1 VTDNRLRDDA
11 SAGQARSDERL
22 AALVNFSAD
31 AIVLVNVQGVIEWAN
46 PSTADVLGYT
56 ADDLVGLHVQSVVEP
71 EDRAAW
77 QQLVKKLFDDPST
90 PHHGSFRCR
99 HKDGSIRWTE
109 GVARN
114 LLNEP
119 RVGGIVVY
127 YRDVTARKA
136 TEEQLKAT
144 EDRYGHLFSSAAD
157 IIFEADAEG
166 YFRFVNPQ
174 TLKVFEFE
182 PDEVIG
188 RRFTEFIRADYRPQ
202 ILQHYYRQTTERRPT
217 SYIEFPA
224 LTKSGREVWL
234 GQNAW
239 IITDPAG
246 NLVGMQAVARDITE
260 RRRSEEALRAAEA
273 KYRALVEQSLMGVY
287 IMQSERLV
295 YVNPKAADMLGYT
308 QQELIDAP
316 SSFEFVHEQDR
327 AMVRDQLARLDP
339 ERLPSVHMAV
349 RGVRK
354 DRELIQVEAFCS
366 VTEFNGQRAILATVH
381 DISDRVKLEDQL
393 RQAQKMEAVGRLA
406 GGIAHDFNNLLTAI
420 RGNAELMS
428 HRVKKDPAMA
438 AEVDEILH
446 AADRAASLTRQLLA
460 FSRKQV
466 LQPVRLDLNEI
477 IQGVSRMT
485 RRIIGTDVQ
494 LRLELSDHISKVLAD
509 PAQVE
514 QVLLNLIV
522 NARDAMPTGGTITV
536 QTENV
541 TLDAQAP
548 EIVQAGI
555 AAGQFVLL
563 SVSDDGI
570 GMDQSTQARIFEPFF
585 TTKETG
591 RGTGLGLSTVYG
603 IIRQTGGAI
612 TVESER
618 GHGASFKVYLPAIA
632 GESQ

>member
-1 VTDNRLRDDA
+1 MSEALSADRL
-11 SAGQARSDERL
+11 GEL
-22 AALVNFSAD
+22 INFSVD
-31 AIVLVNVQGVIEWAN
+31 AIVLVNADGVIRWAN
-46 PSTADVLGYT
+46 PATADVLGYSP
-56 ADDLVGLHVQSVVEP
+56 ADIVGVRVRDLVEP
-71 EDRAAW
+71 GDREAW
-77 QQLVKKLFDDPST
+77 QALVAKLIDDPKT
-90 PHHGSFRCR
+90 PVRGTFRCL
-99 HKDGSIRWTE
+99 HQDGSVRWTE

-114 LLNEP
+114 LLHEP

-127 YRDVTARKA
+127 YRDVTSRKA
-136 TEEQLKAT
+136 TEQQLKET
-144 EDRYGHLFSSAAD
+144 EDRYGHLFSLAAD
-157 IIFEADAEG
+157 VIFEADAEG

-174 TLKVFEFE
+174 TLRLFEFAE
-182 PDEVIG
+182 DEVIG

-202 ILQHYYRQTTERRPT
+202 ILQHYYKQTTEGRLN

-224 LTKSGREVWL
+224 ITKSGTEVWL

-239 IITDPAG
+239 IMTDSAG
-246 NLVGMQAVARDITE
+246 KICGMQAVARDITE
-260 RRRSEEALRAAEA
+260 RRRSEEALRTAEA

-287 IMQSERLV
+287 IMQNNRLV
-295 YVNPKAADMLGYT
+295 YVNPKAADLLGYT
-308 QQELIDAP
+308 QQEMIDSASP
-316 SSFEFVHEQDR
+316 YNFVHEQDR
-327 AMVRDQLARLDP
+327 PLVVDQLGRLDP
-339 ERLPSVHMAV
+339 ALMPSVQLAV

-354 DRELIQVEAFCS
+354 DGEVIQVEAFCS
-366 VTEFNGQRAILATVH
+366 VTDFGNERAILTTVH

-428 HRVKKDPAMA
+428 HRVKHDPPMA

-466 LQPVRLDLNEI
+466 LQPVALDLNEI
-477 IQGVSRMT
+477 VSSVSRMA
-485 RRIIGTDVQ
+485 RRLIGTDVQ
-494 LRLELSDHISKVLAD
+494 LRLDLARSIAQVLAD

-522 NARDAMPTGGTITV
+522 NARDAMPSGGHITV
-536 QTENV
+536 LTQNV
-541 TLDAQAP
+541 RLESGSP

-555 AAGQFVLL
+555 APGAFVML
-563 SVSDDGI
+563 SVTDDGI
-570 GMDQSTQARIFEPFF
+570 GMDKATQARIFEPFF

-612 TVESER
+612 TVVSER
-618 GHGASFKVYLPAIA
+618 GKGAIFKVYLPAVV

>member
-1 VTDNRLRDDA
+1 VSGVPSADRL
-11 SAGQARSDERL
+11 GE
-22 AALVNFSAD
+22 LVNFSVD
-31 AIVLVNVQGVIEWAN
+31 AIVLVNADGAITWAN
-46 PSTADVLGYT
+46 PATEDVLG
-56 ADDLVGLHVQSVVEP
+56 H
-71 EDRAAW
+71 RAAEVVGIQVRDLIEPVDREAW
-77 QQLVKKLFDDPST
+77 QELVARLFDDPAT
-90 PHHGSFRCR
+90 PVRGTFRCR
-99 HKDGSIRWTE
+99 HKDGSVRWTE

-114 LLNEP
+114 LLQEP

-127 YRDVTARKA
+127 YRDVTTRKA
-136 TEEQLKAT
+136 TEQQLKDT

-157 IIFEADAEG
+157 VIFEADAEG

-174 TLKVFEFE
+174 TLRLFEFDQ
-182 PDEVIG
+182 DEVIG

-202 ILQHYYRQTTERRPT
+202 ILQHYYRQTKEGRLN
-217 SYIEFPA
+217 SYVEFPA
-224 LTKSGREVWL
+224 VTKSGREVWL

-239 IITDPAG
+239 IITDVSG
-246 NLVGMQAVARDITE
+246 KLIGMQAVARDITE
-260 RRRSEEALRAAEA
+260 RRKAEEALRAAEA

-287 IMQSERLV
+287 IMQNDRLV
-295 YVNPKAADMLGYT
+295 YVNPKAAALLGYT
-308 QQELIDAP
+308 QQELIDMVAP
-316 SSFEFVHEQDR
+316 FPFLHEQDR
-327 AMVRDQLARLDP
+327 ALLRDQLGRLDP
-339 ERLPSVHMAV
+339 ERMPSVQLAI

-354 DRELIQVEAFCS
+354 DGEVIQVEAFCS
-366 VTEFNGQRAILATVH
+366 MTEFGDERAVLTTVH

-466 LQPVRLDLNEI
+466 LQPVALDMNEI
-477 IQGVSRMT
+477 IGSVSRMA

-494 LRLELSDHISKVLAD
+494 LRLELSPSISQVLAD

-536 QTENV
+536 QTRNAA
-541 TLDAQAP
+541 LGAQAP

-555 AAGQFVLL
+555 APGAFVLL
-563 SVSDDGI
+563 AVSDDGI
-570 GMDQSTQARIFEPFF
+570 GMDQATQARIFEPFF

-603 IIRQTGGAI
+603 IVRQTGGAI

-618 GHGASFKVYLPAIA
+618 GKGARFRLYLPAIS

>member
-1 VTDNRLRDDA
+1 VSETHLA
-11 SAGQARSDERL
+11 SRL
-22 AALVNFSAD
+22 AELIDFSIDAVMLVD
-31 AIVLVNVQGVIEWAN
+31 GDGVIQWAN
-46 PSTADVLGYT
+46 RATVDVLGYG
-56 ADDLVGLHVQSVVEP
+56 AEDLAGAQVRELLEP
-71 EDRAAW
+71 VDRDAW
-77 QQLVKKLFDDPST
+77 QALVTGLLHDPAT
-90 PHHGSFRCR
+90 PARGTFRCR
-99 HKDGSIRWTE
+99 HKDGGIRWTD

-114 LLNEP
+114 LLHEP

-127 YRDVTARKA
+127 FRDVTARKV

-144 EDRYGHLFSSAAD
+144 ADRYGHLFYSAAD

-174 TLKVFEFE
+174 TLKVFGFAA
-182 PDEVIG
+182 DEVVG

-202 ILQHYYRQTTERRPT
+202 ILQHYYHQTSERLPT
-217 SYIEFPA
+217 SYVEFPA
-224 LTKSGREVWL
+224 VTKSGREVWL

-239 IITDPAG
+239 IITDTAG
-246 NLVGMQAVARDITE
+246 KLVGMQAVARDITE
-260 RRRSEEALRAAEA
+260 RRRAEEALRTAEA

-287 IMQSERLV
+287 IMQGERLV

-308 QQELIDAP
+308 QQELVDAP
-316 SSFEFVHEQDR
+316 VPYVFVHEQDR
-327 AMVRDQLARLDP
+327 ALVIDQLSRLDP
-339 ERLPSVHMAV
+339 ARAPSVQLAV

-354 DRELIQVEAFCS
+354 DGEVIQVEAFCS
-366 VTEFNGQRAILATVH
+366 VTELGNQRAILTTVH
-381 DISDRVKLEDQL
+381 DISDRVKLEEQL

-428 HRVKKDPAMA
+428 HRVKQDPAMA
-438 AEVDEILH
+438 AEIDEILH
-446 AADRAASLTRQLLA
+446 ASDRAASLTRQLLA

-466 LQPVRLDLNEI
+466 LQPIALDINEI
-477 IQGVSRMT
+477 IGGVARMA
-485 RRIIGTDVQ
+485 RRLIGTDVQ
-494 LRLELSDHISKVLAD
+494 LRLELGERVSQILAD

-522 NARDAMPTGGTITV
+522 NARDAMPSGGTIVV
-536 QTENV
+536 QTSNARL
-541 TLDAQAP
+541 TAGAP
-548 EIVQAGI
+548 EVVQAGI
-555 AAGQFVLL
+555 NPGAFVLL
-563 SVSDDGI
+563 AVSDDGI
-570 GMDQSTQARIFEPFF
+570 GMDQATQARIFEPFF

-618 GHGASFKVYLPAIA
+618 GQGASFRVYLPAVT
-632 GESQ
+632 GDSQ

>member
-1 VTDNRLRDDA
+1 VSEA
-11 SAGQARSDERL
+11 PSGERL
-22 AALVNFSAD
+22 GELVTFSVD
-31 AIVLVNVQGVIEWAN
+31 AIVLVNADGVIRWAN
-46 PSTADVLGYT
+46 PATEDVLGYG
-56 ADDLVGLHVQSVVEP
+56 AGDIVGVHARDLVEP
-71 EDRAAW
+71 VDREAW
-77 QQLVKKLFDDPST
+77 QALVGKLFDDPST
-90 PHHGSFRCR
+90 PVRGTFRCR
-99 HKDGSIRWTE
+99 HKDGSVRWTE

-114 LLNEP
+114 LLQEP

-127 YRDVTARKA
+127 YRDVTSRKA
-136 TEEQLKAT
+136 TEQQLKDT

-157 IIFEADAEG
+157 VIFEADAEG

-174 TLKVFEFE
+174 TLRLFEFE
-182 PDEVIG
+182 QDEVIG

-202 ILQHYYRQTTERRPT
+202 ILQHYYRQTSEGRLN
-217 SYIEFPA
+217 SYVEFPTV
-224 LTKSGREVWL
+224 TKSGKEIWL

-239 IITDPAG
+239 IITDAAG
-246 NLVGMQAVARDITE
+246 KLVGMQAVARDITE
-260 RRRSEEALRAAEA
+260 RRKAEDALRSAEA

-287 IMQSERLV
+287 ILQNERLV
-295 YVNPKAADMLGYT
+295 YANPKAADMLGYT
-308 QQELIDAP
+308 QQELIDSPFA
-316 SSFEFVHEQDR
+316 FGFVHEQDR
-327 AMVRDQLARLDP
+327 PMVQDQLERLDP
-339 ERLPSVHMAV
+339 ERTPTVQLAV
-349 RGVRK
+349 RGLRK
-354 DRELIQVEAFCS
+354 DGEVIQVEAFCS
-366 VTEFNGQRAILATVH
+366 VTEFNGTRAILATVH

-446 AADRAASLTRQLLA
+446 ASDRAASLTRQLLA

-466 LQPVRLDLNEI
+466 LQPIALDINEI
-477 IQGVSRMT
+477 VSGVARMA
-485 RRIIGTDVQ
+485 RRLIGTDVQ
-494 LRLELSDHISKVLAD
+494 LRLDLARSVSQVLAD

-522 NARDAMPTGGTITV
+522 NARDAMPSGGTITV
-536 QTENV
+536 KTGNV
-541 TLDAQAP
+541 HLEPSAP

-555 AAGQFVLL
+555 AAGDFVMLA
-563 SVSDDGI
+563 VTDDGI
-570 GMDQSTQARIFEPFF
+570 GMDQATQARIFEPFF

-603 IIRQTGGAI
+603 IVRQTGGAI
-612 TVESER
+612 TVRSER
-618 GHGASFKVYLPAIA
+618 GKGASFRVYLPAVA

>member
-1 VTDNRLRDDA
+1 VNTTPT
-11 SAGQARSDERL
+11 QEHL
-22 AALVNFSAD
+22 AELVNFSVD
-31 AIVLVNVQGVIEWAN
+31 AVVLVDVDGTVQWAN
-46 PSTADVLGYT
+46 PATRDVLGYDP
-56 ADDLVGLHVQSVVEP
+56 ADLVGVKVRDLVEP
-71 EDRAAW
+71 ADRDAW
-77 QQLVKKLFDDPST
+77 RELVEQLFDDPAT
-90 PHHGSFRCR
+90 PRHGTFRCR
-99 HKDGSIRWTE
+99 HKDGSIGWTE

-114 LLNEP
+114 LLQEP
-119 RVGGIVVY
+119 RIGAIVVH

-136 TEEQLKAT
+136 TEEQLKTT
-144 EDRYGHLFSSAAD
+144 EDRYGHLFEAAAD

-174 TLKVFEFE
+174 TLKMFGFA

-202 ILQHYYRQTTERRPT
+202 ILQHYYQQTTGGRLN

-224 LTKSGREVWL
+224 ITKDGSEVWL

-239 IITDPAG
+239 VMTDG
-246 NLVGMQAVARDITE
+246 LGRLVGMQAVARDITE
-260 RRRSEEALRAAEA
+260 RRKAEESLRTAEA
-273 KYRALVEQSLMGVY
+273 KYRGLVEQSLMGVY
-287 IMQSERLV
+287 ISQNGRIM
-295 YVNPKAADMLGYT
+295 YANPKAAEIIGYA
-308 QQELIDAP
+308 QQELIDSPNAYQ
-316 SSFEFVHEQDR
+316 FIHEQDR
-327 AMVRDQLARLDP
+327 ALVRDQVARLDAT
-339 ERLPSVHMAV
+339 RPSVQLTIRV
-349 RGVRK
+349 VRK
-354 DRELIQVEAFCS
+354 GGEVMQVEAFCS
-366 VTEFNGQRAILATVH
+366 LTEFGNERAILTTVH

-428 HRVKKDPAMA
+428 HRVKKDPAMS

-466 LQPVRLDLNEI
+466 LQPVALDLNESI
-477 IQGVSRMT
+477 GGVSRMA
-485 RRIIGTDVQ
+485 RRLIGADVQ
-494 LRLELSDHISKVLAD
+494 LRLELADSVSPILAD

-522 NARDAMPTGGTITV
+522 NARDAMPSGGTITV
-536 QTENV
+536 ETADV
-541 TLDAQAP
+541 VLGPDAP

-555 AAGQFVLL
+555 AAGAFVNL
-563 SVSDDGI
+563 VVRDDGI
-570 GMDQSTQARIFEPFF
+570 GMDQATQARIFEPFF

-591 RGTGLGLSTVYG
+591 RGTGLGLATVYG

-612 TVESER
+612 TVVSER
-618 GHGASFKVYLPAIA
+618 GKGARFSVYLPVVA
-632 GESQ
+632 GETT

>member
-1 VTDNRLRDDA
+1 VSEISRD
-11 SAGQARSDERL
+11 RL
-22 AALVNFSAD
+22 AELVEFSVD
-31 AIVLVNVQGVIEWAN
+31 AIVLVNADGVIQWAN
-46 PSTADVLGYT
+46 ASTVDVLGYD
-56 ADDLVGLHVQSVVEP
+56 AADLVGLYVRDLVEP
-71 EDRAAW
+71 VDREAW
-77 QQLVKKLFDDPST
+77 QALVSELLERPST
-90 PHHGSFRCR
+90 MARGAFRCR
-99 HKDGSIRWTE
+99 HKDGSVRWTE

-114 LLNEP
+114 LLREP
-119 RVGGIVVY
+119 RVNGIVVY

-144 EDRYGHLFSSAAD
+144 EDRYGHLFYSAAD

-174 TLKVFEFE
+174 TLKVFGFE
-182 PDEVIG
+182 QDEVIG

-202 ILQHYYRQTTERRPT
+202 ILQHYYRQTSQRQPN
-217 SYIEFPA
+217 SYVEFPA
-224 LTKSGREVWL
+224 ITKSGREVWL

-239 IITDPAG
+239 IITDATDA
-246 NLVGMQAVARDITE
+246 LIGMQAVARDITE
-260 RRRSEEALRAAEA
+260 RRKAEEALRTAEA

-287 IMQSERLV
+287 IMQDDRLV
-295 YVNPKAADMLGYT
+295 YVNPKAADLLGYT
-308 QQELIDAP
+308 QQEMIDAP
-316 SSFEFVHEQDR
+316 APLDFIHEQDR
-327 AMVRDQLARLDP
+327 ALVRDQLARLDP
-339 ERLPSVHMAV
+339 ERAPSVQLAV

-354 DRELIQVEAFCS
+354 DGEVIQVEAFCVVS
-366 VTEFNGQRAILATVH
+366 EFGSQRAILTTVH

-428 HRVKKDPAMA
+428 HRVRNDPAMA
-438 AEVDEILH
+438 AEVDEVLH

-466 LQPVRLDLNEI
+466 LQPVALDVNEI
-477 IQGVSRMT
+477 INGVAKMA
-485 RRIIGTDVQ
+485 RRLIGTDVQ
-494 LRLELSDHISKVLAD
+494 LRLDLARSVFQVLAD

-522 NARDAMPTGGTITV
+522 NARDAMPNGGTIVVATK
-536 QTENV
+536 NAK
-541 TLDAQAP
+541 LGADAP

-555 AAGQFVLL
+555 APGAFVLL
-563 SVSDDGI
+563 AVTDDGI
-570 GMDQSTQARIFEPFF
+570 GMDQATQARIFEPFF

-603 IIRQTGGAI
+603 IVRQTGGAI

-618 GHGASFKVYLPAIA
+618 GKGASFRVFLPAIT
-632 GESQ
+632 GESN

>member
-1 VTDNRLRDDA
+1 VSSVPA
-11 SAGQARSDERL
+11 AGRL
-22 AALVNFSAD
+22 AALAEFSVD
-31 AIVLVNVQGVIEWAN
+31 ALVLVNADGVIQWAS
-46 PSTADVLGYT
+46 PATTDVLGFHPDEL
-56 ADDLVGLHVQSVVEP
+56 ADVHVVDLVEP
-71 EDRAAW
+71 ADRGVW
-77 QQLVKKLFDDPST
+77 QALVAGLFDDPRRPQSGT
-90 PHHGSFRCR
+90 FRCR
-99 HKDGSIRWTE
+99 HKDGSLRWTE

-114 LLNEP
+114 LLGEP
-119 RVGGIVVY
+119 RVGGIVIC
-127 YRDVTARKA
+127 YRDVTEKKA
-136 TEEQLKAT
+136 TEEYLRAT
-144 EDRYGHLFSSAAD
+144 EDRYGHLFLAAAD

-174 TLKVFEFE
+174 TLKVFEFQPE
-182 PDEVIG
+182 EVIG

-202 ILQHYYRQTTERRPT
+202 ILQHYYRQTAERRPT
-217 SYIEFPA
+217 SYVEFPA

-239 IITDPAG
+239 IITDSLG
-246 NLVGMQAVARDITE
+246 RLIGMQAVARDITE
-260 RRRSEEALRAAEA
+260 RRKAEDALRAAEA

-287 IMQSERLV
+287 IVQNDRLV
-295 YVNPKAADMLGYT
+295 YCNPKAADMLGYT

-316 SSFEFVHEQDR
+316 SAFDAVHEQDR
-327 AMVRDQLARLDP
+327 ALVREQLARLDP
-339 ERLPSVHMAV
+339 DRLPSVQMAV
-349 RGVRK
+349 RGLRK
-354 DRELIQVEAFCS
+354 DGEVLQVEAFCS
-366 VTEFNGQRAILATVH
+366 VTEFAGERAVLATVH
-381 DISDRVKLEDQL
+381 DISDRVKLEEQL

-428 HRVKKDPAMA
+428 HRVENDPAMA

-466 LQPVRLDLNEI
+466 LQPVALDLNEI
-477 IQGVSRMT
+477 IEGVSRMT

-494 LRLELSDHISKVLAD
+494 LRLDLGPGISKVLAD

-522 NARDAMPTGGTITV
+522 NARDAMPSGGVITV
-536 QTENV
+536 LTRNA
-541 TLDAQAP
+541 TLEPKAP
-548 EIVQAGI
+548 EILQAGI
-555 AAGQFVLL
+555 APGKFVML
-563 SVSDDGI
+563 SVADNGI
-570 GMDQSTQARIFEPFF
+570 GMDQATQARIFEPFF

-612 TVESER
+612 TVDSER
-618 GHGASFKVYLPAIA
+618 GKGAHFKVYLPVAA

>member
-1 VTDNRLRDDA
+1 V
-11 SAGQARSDERL
+11 SDIPSTERL
-22 AALVNFSAD
+22 AELINFSVD
-31 AIVLVNVQGVIEWAN
+31 AVVLVNAAGVIQWAN
-46 PSTADVLGYT
+46 PATVDVLGYRP
-56 ADDLVGLHVQSVVEP
+56 DDVVGVQVRDLVEP
-71 EDRAAW
+71 VDREAW
-77 QQLVKKLFDDPST
+77 QGLVAGLLDDPAT
-90 PHHGSFRCR
+90 PARGTFRCR
-99 HKDGSIRWTE
+99 HKNGGIRWTE

-114 LLNEP
+114 LLQEP

-144 EDRYGHLFSSAAD
+144 EDRYGHLFYSAAD

-174 TLKVFEFE
+174 TLKVFGFE
-182 PDEVIG
+182 ADEVVG
-188 RRFTEFIRADYRPQ
+188 RRFTEFIRADFRPQ
-202 ILQHYYRQTTERRPT
+202 ILQHYYRQTSERQPT
-217 SYIEFPA
+217 SYVEFPA
-224 LTKSGREVWL
+224 VTKSGREVWL

-239 IITDPAG
+239 IITDAAG
-246 NLVGMQAVARDITE
+246 TLVGMQAVARDITE
-260 RRRSEEALRAAEA
+260 RRRAEEALRTAEA
-273 KYRALVEQSLMGVY
+273 KYRALVEQALMGVY
-287 IMQSERLV
+287 IMQNQRLV
-295 YVNPKAADMLGYT
+295 YVNPKVASMLGYT
-308 QQELIDAP
+308 QQELIDSTTP
-316 SSFEFVHEQDR
+316 FDFVHEQDR
-327 AMVRDQLARLDP
+327 ALVIDQMARLDP
-339 ERLPSVHMAV
+339 EQVPSVQLAI
-349 RGVRK
+349 RGIRK
-354 DRELIQVEAFCS
+354 DGETIQVEAFFS
-366 VTEFNGQRAILATVH
+366 VIDFGNQRAILTTVQ

-466 LQPVRLDLNEI
+466 LQPIALDLNEI
-477 IQGVSRMT
+477 VGSVARMA
-485 RRIIGTDVQ
+485 RRLIGTDVQ
-494 LRLELSDHISKVLAD
+494 LRLELGESVSRILAD

-522 NARDAMPTGGTITV
+522 NARDAMPSGGTIVV
-536 QTENV
+536 QTSNAR
-541 TLDAQAP
+541 LGADAP

-555 AAGQFVLL
+555 APGAFVLL
-563 SVSDDGI
+563 AVSDDGI
-570 GMDQSTQARIFEPFF
+570 GMDQATQGRIFEPFF

-612 TVESER
+612 MVESER
-618 GHGASFKVYLPAIA
+618 GRGASFRVYLPAVT